1 MTEEPERGRS
11 RERSLNTAVTDDLW
25 DEGTATPS
33 TDVKQSGDVGLPVKI
48 RGALTLEQMTAY
60 QTMFRIKEITDTLNA
75 EKLVIS
81 KHFLRSP
88 SPPPTYDEEGKRT
101 NTREQRYR
109 KKLEEERY
117 RLVEIAIKMIPFYVP
132 PLGYVRPTKFQDKL
146 YVPVDQYPDINF
158 VGLLLGPRGNTL
170 RKLQEESK
178 CKIAIRGRGSVKEGK
193 NASDLPKGAMN
204 MDEPLHCLVISDSE
218 EKIQNGIKACQGII
232 IKAITSPEGQNDL
245 KRGQLRELAELNGTL
260 REDNR
265 PCTICGLQGHKKYD
279 CPNRET
285 LAFRITCNRCGQK
298 GHATRDCPMRNT
310 GNFNGDIPPPPPP
323 PLPTASLASHQPS
336 EGGSTKRPAHSRYEQ
351 QQNHYQNRY
360 NADGGQ
366 GYVQRDLKR
375 RHVESRY
382 SGARNNA
389 TLGADYEYMQRN
401 NGYRL
406 GGDGKERHST
416 GYTYRNGNNQPQTF
430 TGASNSAQRMST
442 PITSDRSGTNRTN
455 ISSKPHAPLAPPK
468 LPPGMNS
475 DNVLLPSYNSG
486 QVGSPGLSPDA
497 LPPPPP
503 PPSSLPS
510 SSSSATSAPGLP
522 PGMIGGDSENVRNYP
537 PGMSGVPPGM

>member
-1 MTEEPERGRS
+1 MTEETERGRS
-11 RERSLNTAVTDDLW
+11 RERSLKTAAADDLW
-25 DEGTATPS
+25 DDGTATSS
-33 TDVKQSGDVGLPVKI
+33 TNVKQGEDVGLPVKI

-265 PCTICGLQGHKKYD
+265 PCAVCGLQGHKKYD

-285 LAFRITCNRCGQK
+285 LAFKITCNRCGQK
-298 GHATRDCPMRNT
+298 GHATRDCPMRSI
-310 GNFNGDIPPPPPP
+310 GHFNADIPPPPPP
-323 PLPTASLASHQPS
+323 LSTTSIASHQLS
-336 EGGSTKRPAHSRYEQ
+336 EGGSTKRPAHSRYDQ

-360 NADGGQ
+360 DPDGSQ
-366 GYVQRDLKR
+366 GHIQRDLKR

-382 SGARNNA
+382 SGARSS
-389 TLGADYEYMQRN
+389 TTQGGDYEYMQRN
-401 NGYRL
+401 NGYRP
-406 GGDGKERHST
+406 GSDGKDRHST
-416 GYTYRNGNNQPQTF
+416 GYTYRNKNNQPQTF
-430 TGASNSAQRMST
+430 TKASNGTQRTST
-442 PITSDRSGTNRTN
+442 QISSDMPAANRTK
-455 ISSKPHAPLAPPK
+455 ISSKSPATLVPPK
-468 LPPGMNS
+468 LPPGMNA
-475 DNVLLPSYNSG
+475 DNVLLPSYNAG
-486 QVGSPGLSPDA
+486 QVGPPGLSSDP

-503 PPSSLPS
+503 PLSSLPS
-510 SSSSATSAPGLP
+510 SSAATSTPGLP
-522 PGMIGGDSENVRNYP
+522 PGMIGGDSEDVRNYP
-537 PGMSGVPPGM
+537 PGVSGVPPGI